1 MHWLNEFGG
10 QLQQLQCISEQPEQ
24 TRLSLPFF
32 AANLAG
38 ACLYMLIHT
47 HTCYQTKCPST
58 GLGASIIGEIA
69 IPTSLV
75 KPLPVQYTDNVKYN
89 RIRRYG

>member
-47 HTCYQTKCPST
+47 HTHATRQSVLQRGWAP
-58 GLGASIIGEIA
+58 
-69 IPTSLV
+69 P
-75 KPLPVQYTDNVKYN
+75 
-89 RIRRYG
+89 